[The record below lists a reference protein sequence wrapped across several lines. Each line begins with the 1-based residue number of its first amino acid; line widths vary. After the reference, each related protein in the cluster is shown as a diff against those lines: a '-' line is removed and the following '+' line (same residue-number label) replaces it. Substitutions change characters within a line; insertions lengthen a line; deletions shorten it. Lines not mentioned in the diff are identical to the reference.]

1 MSGRLQRILLVLV
14 VVLTPVASTAFVSER
29 AVAQEGATARTTDVL
44 NMRSGPS
51 LSSGVIRVL
60 PYGTEVTVRG
70 NEQAGFLPIRHA
82 GSDGWASK
90 EYLALSKP
98 ASTNGTAGT
107 VTEPLNLRSGPSGS
121 SPVIVVMPAGAG
133 VVITGTSS
141 NGYLSITWSGYQGYA
156 HGDWIRQTGSTPQPS
171 TPPTPAAGTAVTT
184 DALNMRAGAG
194 TNFTVLTV
202 IPRGTTV
209 TLTGKSANG
218 FYGVTWSGRT
228 GWASSDYLRVATGTP
243 PAPSTPAPTQP
254 PASGKTAVTTDDLN
268 MRSGA
273 GLGNAVIL
281 VIPRGATV
289 SLTGQSSNGFLQ
301 VTYSGR
307 TGWASAE
314 WLRVSGSSVPTPA
327 PTPKPTQ
334 TPTPAPPVTETKG
347 TAIVTEPLNMR
358 TGAATTNP
366 VILVIPASA
375 RVTLTGKSSGNFLQV
390 TYSGRTGWAHK
401 DWIRPENTE
410 TRPTSS
416 ARVTETLNMRSG
428 PATSYSVVTVM
439 PAGATVVLTGQQS
452 NGFHSVSYNGRTGWA
467 FSTYLSITPP
477 TAPQPT
483 IPPTPVPT
491 QVPPTPVPTQVPP
504 TPVPTQVAPQ
514 PTATAPIPTPNPVG
528 VIPKPWPNIN
538 SNQGYHWTNSIL
550 GPVRGTPEQAIAFAQ
565 NAGAVRMDEV
575 EKYIREIYRLAP
587 EIGMDPSLLVAQS
600 ALETGYW
607 KSYWWRERL
616 NPAGL
621 SINDDPSTHGGSP
634 GFENGTIS
642 ARAQMA
648 HMHAEVY
655 GDREPLPDVLQG
667 VDSSY
672 EAVFQAG
679 WAGDIVTL
687 EDLGGTWATDVSY
700 GFKIARVA
708 AEIFG

>member
-1 MSGRLQRILLVLV
+1 VSGRLQRILLVLV

-273 GLGNAVIL
+273 GLGTAVIL
-281 VIPRGATV
+281 VIPRGATL

-358 TGAATTNP
+358 TGAATTSP

-428 PATSYSVVTVM
+428 PATSYAVVTVM

>member
-314 WLRVSGSSVPTPA
+314 WLRVSGGSVPTPA

>member
-1 MSGRLQRILLVLV
+1 VLV

-314 WLRVSGSSVPTPA
+314 WLRVSGGSVPTPA

-334 TPTPAPPVTETKG
+334 TPTPAPPVTETRG

>member
-82 GSDGWASK
+82 GRDGWASK

-281 VIPRGATV
+281 VIPRDATV

-314 WLRVSGSSVPTPA
+314 WLRVSGGSVPTPA

>member
-314 WLRVSGSSVPTPA
+314 WLRVSGGSVPTPA

-483 IPPTPVPT
+483 I
-491 QVPPTPVPTQVPP
+491 PPTPVPTQVPP